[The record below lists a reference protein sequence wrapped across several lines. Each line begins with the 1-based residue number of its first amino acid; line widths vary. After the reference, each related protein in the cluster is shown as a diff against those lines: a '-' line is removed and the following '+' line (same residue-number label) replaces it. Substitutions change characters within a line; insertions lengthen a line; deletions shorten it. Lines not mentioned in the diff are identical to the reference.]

1 MQKKR
6 KAVADWTL
14 KQSEGRLKS

>member
-1 MQKKR
+1 
-6 KAVADWTL
+6 VADWTL